1 MAPVKSQWLIEL
13 GPRPLMLSTG
23 MLAGLLAL
31 VPSPADGR
39 ASMQPDGLMQQN
51 GTYVPPAVNRM
62 PTTLDQN
69 QMRQQQSDDTRIE
82 AANAE
87 RKKEISTESERLL
100 KMATDLKQ
108 DLDKTDKDTLS
119 LSTIRKIDA
128 IQKLVKDMKDKLRLR
143 SN

>member
-1 MAPVKSQWLIEL
+1 
-13 GPRPLMLSTG
+13 
-23 MLAGLLAL
+23 
-31 VPSPADGR
+31 
-39 ASMQPDGLMQQN
+39 MQQN